1 MRSKAEALLAARV
14 ASIPRQYA
22 QASRS
27 NGGGSDK
34 SPFPLEPGSI
44 LRSSLDFF
52 PRLMICTHLDI
63 RHTYSLASSMHALDH
78 QNHLE
83 SAITLLAQLGGRR
96 SAARSCQSIGIV
108 HIAGIPDKWFCARGR
123 RHGRRNHDGR
133 VVEQLQ

>member
-1 MRSKAEALLAARV
+1 MSYVESNLVPGETVIYQTRLHWIVMLGHIVVGCLLLAARV

-63 RHTYSLASSMHALDH
+63 RHTYLWRPRCM
-78 QNHLE
+78 
-83 SAITLLAQLGGRR
+83 R
-96 SAARSCQSIGIV
+96 
-108 HIAGIPDKWFCARGR
+108 
-123 RHGRRNHDGR
+123 
-133 VVEQLQ
+133 